1 MVIKFFVWVGTIL
14 NWSPILHISSDS
26 DFGSYN
32 GKNSDIRFT
41 LFTLSLG
48 QNKYY
53 VISLFKS
60 KTTWKLNLLEK
71 LDFFDICPISQQND
85 IDDKSSKY
93 VQPYKSD
100 NDENDKK
107 LKLHIELLKEKI
119 TQSRTRISNS
129 YTKMN
134 SYRSII
140 LALAAVGVYLL
151 TEIVRASSINILIV
165 LSSIFLILFTFYGL
179 SAFLQVTFALK
190 VKAFVK
196 SSFKE
201 LKQDSTSLQLAKSFY
216 IDFLSLNNESQIT
229 VSITKNAEKYFNRSF
244 IVLVAAW
251 LCLFV
256 SKNDLLDYNQ
266 LLPPVIN
273 EYIVINNQQK
283 LQSKQLAKFLNVLDT
298 YEGKIYVISNKS
310 NPKVDTLIELL
321 KPNMNIK
328 QKLEH
333 ISMKTDTLHTN
344 IVVLKYGE

>member
-1 MVIKFFVWVGTIL
+1 VVTKFFVWIGKIL
-14 NWSPILHISSDS
+14 NWSPLLHVSSDS
-26 DFGSYN
+26 NFGSYD
-32 GKNSDIRFT
+32 GSNSDFRLT

-53 VISLFKS
+53 LISLFKS
-60 KTTWKLNLLEK
+60 GTAWRFNLFKILS
-71 LDFFDICPISQQND
+71 FFDICPITSLKE
-85 IDDKSSKY
+85 IEDKSNEYGVHANS
-93 VQPYKSD
+93 SD
-100 NDENDKK
+100 DEK

-119 TQSRTRISNS
+119 SQNRTKISNS

-140 LALAAVGVYLL
+140 IALAAVGIYLL
-151 TEIVRASSINILIV
+151 TELVTVASINILIV
-165 LSSIFLILFTFYGL
+165 LSSILLILFMLYGL

-190 VKAFVK
+190 VKSFVK
-196 SSFKE
+196 SSFKD
-201 LKQDSTSLQLAKSFY
+201 LKTTSTTLQLAQSFY
-216 IDFLSLNNESQIT
+216 TDFLSLNNESRIT

-244 IVLVAAW
+244 IVLVISW

-256 SKNDLLDYNQ
+256 SKNELLDYNHV
-266 LLPPVIN
+266 LPSVKN
-273 EYIVINNQQK
+273 EYIVIDSQQK

-310 NPKVDTLIELL
+310 NSKVHTLIEFL

-344 IVVLKYGE
+344 VVVLKYGN